1 MSRSSGSPRLRDGYV
16 EISVGER
23 EVITPKQRE
32 VIERMLERYL
42 ALLDMIKV
50 IQEPWEPY
58 IASKLDTAKQ
68 KACSKLTA
76 QKDPAP
82 EVFEISDQLTPRSS
96 PAARG

>member
-23 EVITPKQRE
+23 KVITPKQRE

-58 IASKLDTAKQ
+58 IASKLDTGEAEGLLE
-68 KACSKLTA
+68 AHSA
-76 QKDPAP
+76 
-82 EVFEISDQLTPRSS
+82 ERSRVRGVRDQ
-96 PAARG
+96 

>member
-42 ALLDMIKV
+42 ALLDIKV

-58 IASKLDTAKQ
+58 IASKLDTGEAEGLLEAHSAEKIPRQ
-68 KACSKLTA
+68 RCS
-76 QKDPAP
+76 
-82 EVFEISDQLTPRSS
+82 RSVIN
-96 PAARG
+96 